1 MGKGRSTSRRDGTV
15 SVADEMSLTA
25 RADHSP
31 PLPRRHPGSAGSIL
45 SIGSV
50 GSILSVGSV
59 GSILSIGSA
68 GSILSIGSAGSILSV
83 GSVGSILSIR
93 SAGAIQGRDARGRAG
108 GTGRHGG
115 DGGGSFIQVG
125 APRRLRVV
133 ATAFLAFGLGL

>member
-1 MGKGRSTSRRDGTV
+1 MDKGRSTSRRDGTV
-15 SVADEMSLTA
+15 SVADKMSLAA
-25 RADHSP
+25 RADHPP
-31 PLPRRHPGSAGSIL
+31 PLPRRHPGSAGC
-45 SIGSV
+45 
-50 GSILSVGSV
+50 
-59 GSILSIGSA
+59 
-68 GSILSIGSAGSILSV
+68 ILSIGSAGSILSV

>member
-1 MGKGRSTSRRDGTV
+1 
-15 SVADEMSLTA
+15 MSLTA

-45 SIGSV
+45 SIGSAGSILSV
-50 GSILSVGSV
+50 GSVGSILSIGSAGCVLSIGSAGSILSVGSV

-68 GSILSIGSAGSILSV
+68 GSILSI
-83 GSVGSILSIR
+83 R
-93 SAGAIQGRDARGRAG
+93 SAGAIQGRDARRRAG

-115 DGGGSFIQVG
+115 DGGGSFIQIG

>member
-1 MGKGRSTSRRDGTV
+1 VGKGRSTSRRDGTV
-15 SVADEMSLTA
+15 SVADKMSLAA
-25 RADHSP
+25 RADHPP
-31 PLPRRHPGSAGSIL
+31 PLPRRHPGSAGCIL
-45 SIGSV
+45 SIGSA

-68 GSILSIGSAGSILSV
+68 GSILSI
-83 GSVGSILSIR
+83 R
-93 SAGAIQGRDARGRAG
+93 SAGAIQGRDARRRAG

>member
-15 SVADEMSLTA
+15 SVADKMSLAA
-25 RADHSP
+25 RADHPP
-31 PLPRRHPGSAGSIL
+31 PLPRLSVGSVGSILSIGSAGSIL

-68 GSILSIGSAGSILSV
+68 GSILSI
-83 GSVGSILSIR
+83 R
-93 SAGAIQGRDARGRAG
+93 SAGAIQGRDARRRAG

>member
-1 MGKGRSTSRRDGTV
+1 MDKGRSTSRRDGTV
-15 SVADEMSLTA
+15 SVADKMSLAA
-25 RADHSP
+25 RADHPP
-31 PLPRRHPGSAGSIL
+31 PLPRRHPGSAGCIL
-45 SIGSV
+45 SIGSAGSILSV
-50 GSILSVGSV
+50 GSAGCILSIGSAGSILSVGSV

-68 GSILSIGSAGSILSV
+68 
-83 GSVGSILSIR
+83 GSILSIR

>member
-31 PLPRRHPGSAGSIL
+31 PLPRRHPGSVGCILSIGSVGSIL

-50 GSILSVGSV
+50 GSILS
-59 GSILSIGSA
+59 IGSA
-68 GSILSIGSAGSILSV
+68 
-83 GSVGSILSIR
+83 GSILSIR

>member
-15 SVADEMSLTA
+15 SVADKMSLTA

-31 PLPRRHPGSAGSIL
+31 PLPRRHPGSAGCIL

-68 GSILSIGSAGSILSV
+68 
-83 GSVGSILSIR
+83 GSILSIR

>member
-1 MGKGRSTSRRDGTV
+1 MGKGRSTSRRDSTV

-31 PLPRRHPGSAGSIL
+31 PLPRRHPGSAGCIL

-68 GSILSIGSAGSILSV
+68 
-83 GSVGSILSIR
+83 GSILSIR

>member
-68 GSILSIGSAGSILSV
+68 GSILSI
-83 GSVGSILSIR
+83 R

>member
-1 MGKGRSTSRRDGTV
+1 
-15 SVADEMSLTA
+15 
-25 RADHSP
+25 
-31 PLPRRHPGSAGSIL
+31 
-45 SIGSV
+45 
-50 GSILSVGSV
+50 
-59 GSILSIGSA
+59 
-68 GSILSIGSAGSILSV
+68 
-83 GSVGSILSIR
+83 VGSILSIR

>member
-15 SVADEMSLTA
+15 SVADQMSLAA

-45 SIGSV
+45 SIGSA

-68 GSILSIGSAGSILSV
+68 
-83 GSVGSILSIR
+83 GSILSIR

>member
-1 MGKGRSTSRRDGTV
+1 MGKGRSTSRHDGTV
-15 SVADEMSLTA
+15 SVADQMSLAA

-31 PLPRRHPGSAGSIL
+31 PLPRRHPGSAGCIL
-45 SIGSV
+45 SIGSA

-68 GSILSIGSAGSILSV
+68 
-83 GSVGSILSIR
+83 GSILSIR

>member
-15 SVADEMSLTA
+15 SVADKMSLAA

-31 PLPRRHPGSAGSIL
+31 PLPRRHPGSAGCIL
-45 SIGSV
+45 SIGSA

-68 GSILSIGSAGSILSV
+68 GSILSI
-83 GSVGSILSIR
+83 R
-93 SAGAIQGRDARGRAG
+93 SAGAIQGRDARRRAG

>member
-68 GSILSIGSAGSILSV
+68 S
-83 GSVGSILSIR
+83 SILSIR

>member
-1 MGKGRSTSRRDGTV
+1 VGKGRSTSRRDGTV
-15 SVADEMSLTA
+15 SVADKMSLAA
-25 RADHSP
+25 RADHPP
-31 PLPRRHPGSAGSIL
+31 PLPRRHPGSAGCIL
-45 SIGSV
+45 SIGSA

-68 GSILSIGSAGSILSV
+68 
-83 GSVGSILSIR
+83 GSILSIR

>member
-1 MGKGRSTSRRDGTV
+1 MGKGRSTSRHDGTV
-15 SVADEMSLTA
+15 SVADQMSLAA

-31 PLPRRHPGSAGSIL
+31 PLPRRHPGSAGCIL
-45 SIGSV
+45 SIGSA

-68 GSILSIGSAGSILSV
+68 GSILSI
-83 GSVGSILSIR
+83 R
-93 SAGAIQGRDARGRAG
+93 SAGAIQGRDARRRAG